1 VKSKGGFLEN
11 NESFSRSPLM
21 MKGGSSVKGS
31 AITQRVCF
39 TDQKVTSPFK
49 NTTND
54 RSNIIQLQTFNTER
68 KNDNNSNAGKAYSK
82 QYK

>member
-1 VKSKGGFLEN
+1 
-11 NESFSRSPLM
+11 M
-21 MKGGSSVKGS
+21 MKGGSSVKGGLIS
-31 AITQRVCF
+31 QRVCF
-39 TDQKVTSPFK
+39 TDQKVTTPFK

-68 KNDNNSNAGKAYSK
+68 KNDNNSNTGKVYSK